1 MTRIM
6 QPNQLFLFLFASI
19 LFQSCSH
26 DEFIAPGTPT
36 VQFAFDLE
44 EFSSTDLPAGSS
56 VVLSINK
63 ASGEAALT
71 DHAVSIHSY
80 EDGFITEPI
89 PLASNRYFVTE
100 FMVVHDGVALY
111 VTPKRG
117 SRFSDRVDTP
127 LSRDIV
133 MRDDAVLPLQVVAAR
148 NAEARDFGYE
158 TLRVRQSNQWKIMVF
173 TRDNRTLEQSAAWAY
188 LTAPGIS
195 YGMQLQPGMNTISF
209 QGDPSQT
216 YMLVVEKAGYVT
228 YKTPFVYNDI
238 PGKGNKPF
246 RVVLDRV
253 RNDDAF
259 IITPPKAEGEFTFGL
274 GLRGAGSLTI
284 DWGDGTV
291 ETVNFTPDP
300 GSDNSIATP
309 QHVYAGPLPPDG
321 NQISIKGDLD
331 RIFLYESISV
341 YASYVDPRNLKNRF
355 NT

>member
-148 NAEARDFGYE
+148 NAGREILAMRHCGCGSPINGRLWSSPGTTGHWNKARRGLISRHPE
-158 TLRVRQSNQWKIMVF
+158 
-173 TRDNRTLEQSAAWAY
+173 Y
-188 LTAPGIS
+188 LMACSCSP
-195 YGMQLQPGMNTISF
+195 
-209 QGDPSQT
+209 
-216 YMLVVEKAGYVT
+216 E
-228 YKTPFVYNDI
+228 
-238 PGKGNKPF
+238 
-246 RVVLDRV
+246 
-253 RNDDAF
+253 
-259 IITPPKAEGEFTFGL
+259 
-274 GLRGAGSLTI
+274 
-284 DWGDGTV
+284 
-291 ETVNFTPDP
+291 
-300 GSDNSIATP
+300 
-309 QHVYAGPLPPDG
+309 
-321 NQISIKGDLD
+321 
-331 RIFLYESISV
+331 
-341 YASYVDPRNLKNRF
+341 
-355 NT
+355 